1 MGEFRSQFLPVK
13 SIQTIEHIF
22 TMQKKLFIVVN
33 QDFFFLSHR
42 LPVATAALEAGYDVT
57 IVSEDTGVSHKIR
70 EAGLKT
76 INLPINKAG
85 TNMKDEVKTLFFL
98 YKLFRREKPD
108 IVHLVGLK
116 TMLWGSIACRLAGVK
131 AMVSAVC
138 GLGVLFDEKQAQSFM
153 TQAILKVMRITHHK
167 KRLRVIFQNNDD
179 KGIFQD
185 AKIVNDSQ
193 CVFTNGSG
201 INLQNYDYTPEPT
214 EGPIK
219 IIFTARMVEDKGTLV
234 LIEAAKKLEPE
245 YKGKIQFLLCG
256 GLDTNPNGITKE
268 MLESRCDGE
277 YIQWLGHRKDV
288 LELLKQSHIM
298 AFPSWYREGL
308 PKSVIEAEAIGRPIV
323 TTDSVGCRDTVIDG
337 KNGFLI
343 PIKDSNALA
352 DALKK
357 LIDSKELR
365 ETMGK
370 NAREFAVNKFD
381 IKDVTDV
388 HLDVYKTILE

>member
-1 MGEFRSQFLPVK
+1 
-13 SIQTIEHIF
+13 
-22 TMQKKLFIVVN
+22 MQKRLFIVVN

-138 GLGVLFDEKQAQSFM
+138 GLGVLFDEKHAQSFM

-193 CVFTNGSG
+193 CAFTNGSG

-343 PIKDSNALA
+343 PIKDSDALA

>member
-1 MGEFRSQFLPVK
+1 
-13 SIQTIEHIF
+13 
-22 TMQKKLFIVVN
+22 MQKRLFIVVN

-138 GLGVLFDEKQAQSFM
+138 GLGVLFDEKHAQSFM

-185 AKIVNDSQ
+185 AKIVNDNQ
-193 CVFTNGSG
+193 CAFTNGSG

-214 EGPIK
+214 DGPVK

-277 YIQWLGHRKDV
+277 YIKWLGHRKDV

>member
-1 MGEFRSQFLPVK
+1 
-13 SIQTIEHIF
+13 
-22 TMQKKLFIVVN
+22 MQKRLFIVVN
-33 QDFFFLSHR
+33 RDFFFLSHR

-138 GLGVLFDEKQAQSFM
+138 GLGVLFDEKHAQSFM

-193 CVFTNGSG
+193 CAFTNGSG

-277 YIQWLGHRKDV
+277 YIKWLGHRKDV

>member
-1 MGEFRSQFLPVK
+1 MK
-13 SIQTIEHIF
+13 
-22 TMQKKLFIVVN
+22 KKLFIVVN

-42 LPVATAALEAGYDVT
+42 LPIGVTAKDAGYDVT
-57 IVSEDTGVSHKIR
+57 IVSEDTGVSDKIR

-85 TNMKDEVKTLFFL
+85 TNIKDEIKTFFFL

-116 TMLWGSIACRLAGVK
+116 TMLWGSLACRLAGVK

-138 GLGVLFDEKQAQSFM
+138 GLGVLFDEEHAHSFM
-153 TQAILKVMRITHHK
+153 TRSILKVLRVTHKK
-167 KRLRVIFQNNDD
+167 KRLAVIFQNNDD
-179 KGIFQD
+179 KAIFLN
-185 AKIVNDSQ
+185 AKIMKEEQ
-193 CVFTNGSG
+193 CAFTNGSG

-214 EGPIK
+214 DGLIR
-219 IIFTARMVEDKGTLV
+219 IIFTARMVEDKGTLI
-234 LIEAAKKLEPE
+234 LIDAAKKLEAE
-245 YKGKIQFLLCG
+245 YKGKVQFLLCG

-308 PKSVIEAEAIGRPIV
+308 PKSVIEAEAIGRPVV
-323 TTDSVGCRDTVIDG
+323 TTDSVGCRDTVVDG
-337 KNGFLI
+337 KNGYMI
-343 PIKDSNALA
+343 PIKDSDALA
-352 DALKK
+352 MALKK
-357 LIDSKELR
+357 LIDNPELR
-365 ETMGK
+365 QTMGK
-370 NAREFAVNKFD
+370 NAREFAVKRFD
-381 IKDVTDV
+381 IKDVVKV
-388 HLDVYKTILE
+388 HMDVYDNILK

>member
-1 MGEFRSQFLPVK
+1 MK
-13 SIQTIEHIF
+13 
-22 TMQKKLFIVVN
+22 KKLFIVVN

-42 LPVATAALEAGYDVT
+42 LPIGVTAKDAGYDVT
-57 IVSEDTGVSHKIR
+57 IVSEDTGVSDKIR
-70 EAGLKT
+70 EAGLNT

-85 TNMKDEVKTLFFL
+85 TNIKDEIKTFFFL

-116 TMLWGSIACRLAGVK
+116 TMLWGSMACRLAGVK

-138 GLGVLFDEKQAQSFM
+138 GLGVLFDEEHSHSFM
-153 TQAILKVMRITHHK
+153 TRSILKVLRVTHKK
-167 KRLRVIFQNNDD
+167 KRLAVIFQNNDD
-179 KGIFQD
+179 KAIFLN
-185 AKIVNDSQ
+185 AKIMKEEQ
-193 CVFTNGSG
+193 CAFTNGSG

-214 EGPIK
+214 DGLIK
-219 IIFTARMVEDKGTLV
+219 IIFTARMVEDKGTLI
-234 LIEAAKKLEPE
+234 LIDAAKKLEAE
-245 YKGKIQFLLCG
+245 YKGKVQFLLCG

-308 PKSVIEAEAIGRPIV
+308 PKSVIEAEAIGRPVV

-337 KNGFLI
+337 KNGYMI
-343 PIKDSNALA
+343 PIKDSDALA
-352 DALKK
+352 TALKK
-357 LIDSKELR
+357 LIDNPELR
-365 ETMGK
+365 QTMGK

-381 IKDVTDV
+381 IKDVVKV
-388 HLDVYKTILE
+388 HMDVYDNILK

>member
-1 MGEFRSQFLPVK
+1 MK
-13 SIQTIEHIF
+13 
-22 TMQKKLFIVVN
+22 KKLFIVVN
-33 QDFFFLSHR
+33 QDWFFLSHR
-42 LPVATAALEAGYDVT
+42 LPIGMAAKEVGYDVT
-57 IVSEDTGVSHKIR
+57 IVSEDTGVSDKIR

-85 TNMKDEVKTLFFL
+85 TNIKDEIKTFFFL

-116 TMLWGSIACRLAGVK
+116 TMLWGSLACRLAGVK

-138 GLGVLFDEKQAQSFM
+138 GLGVLFDEEHAHSFM
-153 TQAILKVMRITHHK
+153 TRSILKVLRLTHKK
-167 KRLRVIFQNNDD
+167 KRLAVIFQNNDD
-179 KGIFQD
+179 KAIFLN
-185 AKIVNDSQ
+185 AKIMKEEQ
-193 CVFTNGSG
+193 CAFTNGSG

-214 EGPIK
+214 DGLIK
-219 IIFTARMVEDKGTLV
+219 IIFTARMVEDKGTLI
-234 LIEAAKKLEPE
+234 LIDAAKKLEAE
-245 YKGKIQFLLCG
+245 YKGKVQFLLCG

-337 KNGFLI
+337 KNGYMI
-343 PIKDSNALA
+343 PIKDSDALA
-352 DALKK
+352 AALRK
-357 LIDSKELR
+357 LIDNPELR
-365 ETMGK
+365 QTMGE
-370 NAREFAVNKFD
+370 NARQFAVSKFD
-381 IKDVTDV
+381 INDVVKV
-388 HLDVYKTILE
+388 HLDIYKAINQ

>member
-1 MGEFRSQFLPVK
+1 MK
-13 SIQTIEHIF
+13 
-22 TMQKKLFIVVN
+22 KKLFIVVN

-42 LPVATAALEAGYDVT
+42 LPIGMAAKDVRYEVT
-57 IVSEDTGVSHKIR
+57 IVSEDTGVSDKIR

-85 TNMKDEVKTLFFL
+85 TNIKDEIKTFFFL
-98 YKLFRREKPD
+98 YKLFRQEKPD

-116 TMLWGSIACRLAGVK
+116 TMLWGSLACRLAGVK

-138 GLGVLFDEKQAQSFM
+138 GLGVLFDEEHAHSFM
-153 TQAILKVMRITHHK
+153 TRSILKVMRITHKK
-167 KRLRVIFQNNDD
+167 KRLTVIFQNNDD
-179 KGIFQD
+179 KAIFLN
-185 AKIVNDSQ
+185 AKIMKEEQ
-193 CVFTNGSG
+193 CAFTNGSG

-214 EGPIK
+214 DGLIK
-219 IIFTARMVEDKGTLV
+219 IIFTARMVEDKGTLI
-234 LIEAAKKLEPE
+234 LIDAAKKLESE
-245 YKGKIQFLLCG
+245 YKGKVQFLLCG

-308 PKSVIEAEAIGRPIV
+308 PKSVIEAEAIGRPVV

-337 KNGFLI
+337 KNGYMI
-343 PIKDSNALA
+343 PIKDSDALA
-352 DALKK
+352 AALKK
-357 LIDSKELR
+357 LIDNPELR
-365 ETMGK
+365 QTMGK
-370 NAREFAVNKFD
+370 NAREFAVSRFD
-381 IKDVTDV
+381 IKDVVKV
-388 HLDVYKTILE
+388 HMDVYDNVLK

>member
-1 MGEFRSQFLPVK
+1 MK
-13 SIQTIEHIF
+13 
-22 TMQKKLFIVVN
+22 KKLFIVVN

-42 LPVATAALEAGYDVT
+42 LPIGVTAKDAGYDVT
-57 IVSEDTGVSHKIR
+57 VVSEDTGVSDKIR

-85 TNMKDEVKTLFFL
+85 TNIKDEIKTFFFL

-116 TMLWGSIACRLAGVK
+116 TMLWGSLACRLAGVK

-138 GLGVLFDEKQAQSFM
+138 GLGVLFDEEHAHSF
-153 TQAILKVMRITHHK
+153 TTCSILKVLRVTHMK
-167 KRLRVIFQNNDD
+167 KRLAVIFQNNDD
-179 KGIFQD
+179 KAIFLN
-185 AKIVNDSQ
+185 AKIMKEEQ
-193 CVFTNGSG
+193 CAFSNGSG

-214 EGPIK
+214 DGLIK
-219 IIFTARMVEDKGTLV
+219 IIFTARMVEDKGTLI
-234 LIEAAKKLEPE
+234 LIDAAKKLEAE
-245 YKGKIQFLLCG
+245 YKGKVQFILCG

-308 PKSVIEAEAIGRPIV
+308 PKSVIEAEAIGRPVV
-323 TTDSVGCRDTVIDG
+323 TTDSVGCRDTVVDG
-337 KNGFLI
+337 KNGYMI
-343 PIKDSNALA
+343 SIKDSDALA
-352 DALKK
+352 AALKK
-357 LIDSKELR
+357 LIDNPELR
-365 ETMGK
+365 QTMGK
-370 NAREFAVNKFD
+370 NAREFAVSKFD
-381 IKDVTDV
+381 INDVVKV
-388 HLDVYKTILE
+388 HLDIYKAIIQ

>member
-1 MGEFRSQFLPVK
+1 MK
-13 SIQTIEHIF
+13 
-22 TMQKKLFIVVN
+22 KKLFIVVN

-42 LPVATAALEAGYDVT
+42 LPIGVTAKNAGYDVT
-57 IVSEDTGVSHKIR
+57 IVSEDTGVSDKIR
-70 EAGLKT
+70 EAGLNT

-85 TNMKDEVKTLFFL
+85 TNIKDEIKTFFFL

-116 TMLWGSIACRLAGVK
+116 TMLWGSLACRLAGVK

-138 GLGVLFDEKQAQSFM
+138 GLGVLFDEEHAHSFM
-153 TQAILKVMRITHHK
+153 TRSILKVLRVTHKK
-167 KRLRVIFQNNDD
+167 KRLAVIFQNNDD
-179 KGIFQD
+179 KAIFLN
-185 AKIVNDSQ
+185 AKIMKEEQ
-193 CVFTNGSG
+193 CAFTNGSG

-214 EGPIK
+214 DGLIK
-219 IIFTARMVEDKGTLV
+219 IIFTARMVEDKGTLI
-234 LIEAAKKLEPE
+234 LIDTAKKLEAE
-245 YKGKIQFLLCG
+245 YKGKVQFLLCG

-337 KNGFLI
+337 KNGYMI
-343 PIKDSNALA
+343 PIKDSDALA
-352 DALKK
+352 MALKK
-357 LIDSKELR
+357 LIDNPELR
-365 ETMGK
+365 QTMGK
-370 NAREFAVNKFD
+370 NAREFAVKRFD
-381 IKDVTDV
+381 IKDVVKV
-388 HLDVYKTILE
+388 HMDVYDNILK